1 MKYYMLCVEEQV
13 HMEGE
18 LEGIMEEVML
28 AVTMAMELAEEL
40 HMLQRQVEL

>member
-13 HMEGE
+13 QMEGE
-18 LEGIMEEVML
+18 LVGIMEEVML